1 MAQGPLCNISE
12 ESLELHVLGR
22 LCGEQSAEFEEH
34 LLTCSECQQ
43 RAETLYDHVQ
53 AMQTALRELETEQSQ
68 RDHEACG
75 SARTAELA
83 LDLSGAATR
92 QP

>member
-1 MAQGPLCNISE
+1 MAQGPLCSITE

-34 LLTCSECQQ
+34 LFTCSECQQ
-43 RAETLYDHVQ
+43 RAEALYDHIQ
-53 AMQTALRELETEQSQ
+53 AMQAALRELETEQNQ
-68 RDHEACG
+68 RDHLASG

-83 LDLSGAATR
+83 HS
-92 QP
+92 PS